1 MGLLSSFG
9 RTQCKKVKTR
19 SEHEGNAVPDRS
31 LIF

>member
-9 RTQCKKVKTR
+9 RTQCKKVKIR
-19 SEHEGNAVPDRS
+19 SEHEENAFPDWS